1 MSTEAYDYRD
11 INDYAHMPDLDDA
24 GARAYYKEIHFQ
36 NADVPDEVTTVE
48 TIQLINMMRKGR
60 WRNKLAQVVGRRG
73 DGEIEGNWIHTNA
86 LHFAAALV
94 MMGVDPAT
102 LELRGDEER
111 ALILSPAYKQHARHL
126 LSHYGIVN
134 QSPPPSVPSMSYPII
149 DNAPRYAEERRL
161 LAEERRRIADERAA
175 VGRALREGPQ
185 TIATYPTLSPPASP
199 SMPPL
204 LSAIA
209 SLPAQAAKAVAD
221 LVAPAPA
228 FDDSGLP
235 SYATPA
241 QLAAA
246 STPGF
251 VQFAADTPRGT
262 AATTAVYDTPA
273 RDVDDEPS
281 TPGGKLRSSQPPP
294 VPRSLRTP
302 RFDLDGDKRWDWE
315 YWHNHVGNQYVE
327 DDYEEYDDDALRQK
341 YASEFARVPPSD
353 WNRALIIAHLDRKA
367 QREHERVQAMLRRQA
382 AANIA
387 REKKEYIATFGHE
400 PPAGMS
406 RAEIVERTQTAARPP
421 PLRALKTVASAPAQA
436 VKALADTV
444 APPPP
449 VPPSPRAPLAPAP
462 LLPGGWMRAIE
473 GAEFRTPSDQLSP
486 APPPVPPS
494 PRAPLAPAPLLPGG
508 WMRAIE
514 GAEFRT
520 PSDQLSPAPPPVPPS
535 PRAPLA
541 PAPLLPGGWMR
552 AIEGAEFRTPSDQL
566 SPAPP
571 PVPPSLR
578 TPRVD
583 GSAAGKDRE
592 TGWYGFYRRGTE
604 PLRRGLPVGWLT
616 EDMPLS
622 PRATFASP
630 VASVLA
636 LPAQLAQAV
645 ANTVAPAPL
654 ASTTT
659 LINDGPPPPKQQ
671 KKKKCT
677 PSKKTTER
685 AKAKAKHDAFYK
697 DKARGKAQ
705 DARKA
710 AKKKFATAAKYKPN
724 QGDFKGEKW

>member
-1 MSTEAYDYRD
+1 
-11 INDYAHMPDLDDA
+11 
-24 GARAYYKEIHFQ
+24 
-36 NADVPDEVTTVE
+36 
-48 TIQLINMMRKGR
+48 
-60 WRNKLAQVVGRRG
+60 
-73 DGEIEGNWIHTNA
+73 
-86 LHFAAALV
+86 
-94 MMGVDPAT
+94 MGVDPAT

-134 QSPPPSVPSMSYPII
+134 QSPPVPSMSSYPII

-175 VGRALREGPQ
+175 LGRALRKQQTEGPQ

-209 SLPAQAAKAVAD
+209 SLPAQAVKAVAD
-221 LVAPAPA
+221 LVAPPPPV

-246 STPGF
+246 NSPGF
-251 VQFAADTPRGT
+251 VQFAADTPPRES
-262 AATTAVYDTPA
+262 AAATAVYDTPA

-281 TPGGKLRSSQPPP
+281 TPGGKLRASALPP
-294 VPRSLRTP
+294 VPPSLRTP
-302 RFDLDGDKRWDWE
+302 RYDATLRRMYKRAYGLVRGDESRAHMVNKLLIWESIKR
-315 YWHNHVGNQYVE
+315 
-327 DDYEEYDDDALRQK
+327 
-341 YASEFARVPPSD
+341 
-353 WNRALIIAHLDRKA
+353 DRRMKA
-367 QREHERVQAMLRRQA
+367 LRRQE
-382 AANIA
+382 AANI
-387 REKKEYIATFGHE
+387 RDYVATFGHE

-406 RAEIVERTQTAARPP
+406 RAEIIKRTNAEIIARLPSPP
-421 PLRALKTVASAPAQA
+421 PLRALKTVASVPAQA
-436 VKALADTV
+436 AKALADTV
-444 APPPP
+444 AP
-449 VPPSPRAPLAPAP
+449 
-462 LLPGGWMRAIE
+462 
-473 GAEFRTPSDQLSP
+473 
-486 APPPVPPS
+486 
-494 PRAPLAPAPLLPGG
+494 
-508 WMRAIE
+508 
-514 GAEFRT
+514 
-520 PSDQLSPAPPPVPPS
+520 PPPVPPS

-659 LINDGPPPPKQQ
+659 LINDGPPPKQQ

-710 AKKKFATAAKYKPN
+710 AKKKFATAAAYKPN